1 MSTSNYVVRIM
12 SRPELDLA
20 VEWAAAEGWNPGL
33 YDANSFYAADPNGFL
48 IGLLDDEP
56 IAVISV
62 VKYGESFG
70 FLGFYIVK
78 PEYRG
83 QGYGLKIWNAGM
95 ESLQGRNI
103 GLDGVVAQQENY
115 KRSGFQLAY
124 SNQRYEGVSGGEP
137 VTDPQI
143 VPLASLPF
151 DAIAAYDQPFYPD
164 ERTTFL
170 RHWLTQPESTA
181 LGWMENDQLA
191 GYGIVR
197 PCRNGYRIGPLFA
210 DTPAIA
216 QNLFEALKTRI
227 PQGAPLFLDV
237 SEANRAAVELAE
249 KAGMTMM
256 FETARMYTGETP
268 NLPLE
273 RLYGVTTLE
282 LG

>member
-1 MSTSNYVVRIM
+1 MQNSSYTIRTM
-12 SRPELDLA
+12 TRTDLDMA

-33 YDANSFYAADPNGFL
+33 HDAGSFYAADPNGFL

-83 QGYGLKIWNAGM
+83 LGYGLKIWNAGL

-124 SNQRYEGVSGGEP
+124 SNQRYEGTGGGEP
-137 VTDPQI
+137 VNDPQI
-143 VPLASLPF
+143 VSLSSLPF
-151 DAIAAYDQPFYPD
+151 EAIAAYDQPFYPD

-170 RHWLTQPESTA
+170 RHWVTQTDSLA
-181 LGWMENDQLA
+181 LGWMENGQLA

-210 DTPAIA
+210 DTPTIA
-216 QNLFEALKTRI
+216 GKLFEALKARI
-227 PQGAPLFLDV
+227 PQDAPLFLDV
-237 SEANRAAVELAE
+237 SEANAAAVELAE
-249 KAGMTMM
+249 NAGMTMM

-268 NLPLE
+268 SLPIE

>member
-1 MSTSNYVVRIM
+1 MQNSSYTIRTM
-12 SRPELDLA
+12 TRTDLDLA

-33 YDANSFYAADPNGFL
+33 HDAGSFYAADPNGFL

-124 SNQRYEGVSGGEP
+124 SNQRYEGTGGGEP
-137 VTDPQI
+137 INDPQI
-143 VPLASLPF
+143 VSLSSLPF
-151 DAIAAYDQPFYPD
+151 EAIAAYDQPFYPD

-170 RHWLTQPESTA
+170 RHWVAQTDSIA
-181 LGWMENDQLA
+181 LGWVENGQLS

-197 PCRNGYRIGPLFA
+197 PSRNGYRIGPLFA
-210 DTPAIA
+210 DTPTIA
-216 QNLFEALKTRI
+216 GKLFEALKTRI
-227 PQGAPLFLDV
+227 PQDAPLFLDV
-237 SEANRAAVELAE
+237 SEANAAAVELAE
-249 KAGMTMM
+249 QHGMTMM

-268 NLPLE
+268 NIPIG

>member
-1 MSTSNYVVRIM
+1 MQNSSYTIRTM
-12 SRPELDLA
+12 TRPELDLA

-33 YDANSFYAADPNGFL
+33 HDADSFYAADPTGFL
-48 IGLLDDEP
+48 IGLLNDEP

-62 VKYGESFG
+62 VKYGGGFG

-78 PEYRG
+78 PQYRG

-95 ESLQGRNI
+95 QSLQGRCV

-124 SNQRYEGVSGGEP
+124 SNQRYEGAGGGEP
-137 VTDPQI
+137 VNDPQI
-143 VPLASLPF
+143 VSLASLPF
-151 DAIAAYDQPFYPD
+151 DTIAAYDAPFYPD

-170 RHWLTQPESTA
+170 RHWLTQPQSTA
-181 LGWMENDQLA
+181 LGWIQDGRLA
-191 GYGIVR
+191 GYGVVR
-197 PCRNGYRIGPLFA
+197 PCRSGYRIGPLFA
-210 DTPAIA
+210 DAPDIA
-216 QNLFEALKTRI
+216 QKLFGALKTRI

-237 SEANRAAVELAE
+237 PQANAAAVDLAE
-249 KAGMTMM
+249 KHGMAMM
-256 FETARMYTGETP
+256 FETARMYTGQTP